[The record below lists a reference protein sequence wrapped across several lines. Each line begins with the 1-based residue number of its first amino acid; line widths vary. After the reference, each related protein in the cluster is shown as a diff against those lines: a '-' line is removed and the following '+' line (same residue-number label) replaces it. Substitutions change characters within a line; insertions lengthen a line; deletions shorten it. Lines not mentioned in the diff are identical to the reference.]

1 MPSIVNPA
9 STYQP
14 GNMKLFPAENRSCS
28 VLPLLRTLAL
38 HRYYTHRLRSAY
50 LPRPSP
56 QALLPKLL
64 PHGVTSVI
72 RLPPIPH
79 SRIALMPPETA
90 SAVAQ
95 RAAQLE
101 NAVREIIR
109 GKDDIIRLALVSL
122 LARGHLLIEGV
133 PGVGKT
139 TLGQALAR
147 ALDCSFQRVQFT
159 SDMLPS
165 DVLGISI
172 YSAIEQQFEF
182 KRGPVFTNVLLADE
196 INRTTPKTQSALL
209 EAMNEGQVTMDAH
222 SYSLPQP
229 FLVIATQNPVEHH
242 GTYPLP
248 ESQLDRFLIRARMGY
263 PDSDA
268 EREILRSEAGSAR
281 LETMRAVLSG
291 SDVLDLQQAVT
302 RVRVDESLVEYAL
315 TIVRKTRESESL
327 SLGVSPRGSQMLYRA
342 AQAMAF
348 LSGRNFCT
356 PEDFKPLV
364 VPVFAHRVVVN
375 GTYASTLKKSEQAEL
390 LITEIVESTPLP
402 V

>member
-1 MPSIVNPA
+1 MATDLGIA
-9 STYQP
+9 TST
-14 GNMKLFPAENRSCS
+14 
-28 VLPLLRTLAL
+28 
-38 HRYYTHRLRSAY
+38 
-50 LPRPSP
+50 
-56 QALLPKLL
+56 
-64 PHGVTSVI
+64 
-72 RLPPIPH
+72 
-79 SRIALMPPETA
+79 
-90 SAVAQ
+90 
-95 RAAQLE
+95 RAARLE
-101 NAVREIIR
+101 SALRQIIR
-109 GKDDIIRLALVSL
+109 GKDEVVRLALVSIF
-122 LARGHLLIEGV
+122 ARGHLLIEGV

-172 YSAIEQQFEF
+172 YSPAEQAFEF
-182 KRGPVFTNVLLADE
+182 KRGPIFTNVLLADE

-209 EAMNEGQVTMDAH
+209 EAMNEGQVTVDIH
-222 SYSLPQP
+222 SYPLPQP

-248 ESQLDRFLIRARMGY
+248 ESQLDRFLLRVRMGY
-263 PDSDA
+263 PDGEA
-268 EREILRSEAGSAR
+268 EREILRSTVGAVQ
-281 LETMRAVLSG
+281 LDKMRPVLSG
-291 SDVLDLQQAVT
+291 ADVLEMQQAVMQ
-302 RVRVDESLVEYAL
+302 VRVDDSLVNYTLE
-315 TIVRKTRESESL
+315 IVRKTRESEFL

-348 LSGRNFCT
+348 LEGRNYCT

-375 GTYASTLKKSEQAEL
+375 ALYSSTLKKSEQAEQIL
-390 LITEIVESTPLP
+390 REIVEGVAVP